1 MNNTN
6 QLINKSTNQ
15 QVTKF
20 EICLFGIG
28 NWLITTERSL
38 C

>member
-15 QVTKF
+15 QIIKL
-20 EICLFGIG
+20 EIGLLEIG
-28 NWLITTERSL
+28 NWLITTERSYG
-38 C
+38 